1 MKAGD
6 NCGLSLVLAGPFLFV
21 SAYVRSAERKEPTH
35 AKRHSGALAL
45 VNLGRIEPYRRTYAK
60 RQPKAPALLA
70 GGRSTRFAVDRFL
83 QESRTALAPH
93 HGWRIDP

>member
-1 MKAGD
+1 
-6 NCGLSLVLAGPFLFV
+6 
-21 SAYVRSAERKEPTH
+21 
-35 AKRHSGALAL
+35 
-45 VNLGRIEPYRRTYAK
+45 VNLGRIETYRRTYAK

-93 HGWRIDP
+93 LGWRIDP